1 MEKQTIQILK
11 TILVSIITLIIFC
24 LIFTKIDIH
33 EVIKILSHADPLYL
47 LISLLILFAPI
58 IVTIK
63 RWHTILK
70 VMGYAIQLRTCLNVL
85 MAALPLASIT
95 PSKSGDIVRAYYLKE
110 KIPISKTIGSV
121 LTERVFDIFKLVLF
135 SLIGMVFCQKYEMAF
150 IALITLLCIVILF
163 FIEHTDFHLTIRESW
178 NVKLQNMGLSM
189 KTLTRDKKA
198 FSIIMFY
205 TLLIW
210 FLAIIQTLIF
220 FYALGI
226 SIPVIFA
233 MASIPIAIFIG
244 LVPVTLGGMGT
255 RDAAII
261 FLFSQYAAPSQ
272 LLGVGILFSVFRYWL
287 PSLLGIPF
295 MRKMMKHDNIK

>member
-1 MEKQTIQILK
+1 MEKQTIRILK
-11 TILVSIITLIIFC
+11 TILVSIVTLIIFC
-24 LIFTKIDIH
+24 LIFTKIDIYG
-33 EVIKILSHADPLYL
+33 VITILSHADPLYL

-70 VMGYAIQLRTCLNVL
+70 VMGYTIQFRTCLNVL
-85 MAALPLASIT
+85 MAAWSLASIT
-95 PSKSGDIVRAYYLKE
+95 PSKSGDIIRAYYLKD

-121 LTERVFDIFKLVLF
+121 LTERVFDIFTLVLF
-135 SLIGMVFCQKYEMAF
+135 SLIGMVFCQKYEMAV
-150 IALITLLCIVILF
+150 IALIIILCIVVIF
-163 FIEHTDFHLTIRESW
+163 FIAHADFHLPIRESW
-178 NVKLQNMGLSM
+178 SVKLQNMGLSM

-220 FYALGI
+220 FYAVGI
-226 SIPVIFA
+226 DVPVLFT
-233 MASIPIAIFIG
+233 MANIPIAIFIG
-244 LVPVTLGGMGT
+244 LIPVTLGGMGT

-261 FLFSQYAAPSQ
+261 FLFSAFATPEK
-272 LLGVGILFSVFRYWL
+272 LLGVGILFSIFRYWL
-287 PSLLGIPF
+287 LSLFGIPF
-295 MRKMMKHDNIK
+295 MRMALREI